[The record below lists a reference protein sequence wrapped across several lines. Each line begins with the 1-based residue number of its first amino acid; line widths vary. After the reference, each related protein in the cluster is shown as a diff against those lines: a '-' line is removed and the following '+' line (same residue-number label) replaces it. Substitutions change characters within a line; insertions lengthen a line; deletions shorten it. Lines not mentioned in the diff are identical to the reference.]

1 MQLKKE
7 NILIVDDDIH
17 ILELLQRHLQSWNYH
32 TYKAI
37 SVKEAVQI
45 LRDTNIN
52 LLITDLKMPEID
64 GTELIKFVS
73 EHYPHLPKLV
83 ITGYPSVQD
92 SLAAMKSGVVDYLT
106 KPFTKE
112 ELKSA
117 IDKSMDPGA
126 SNLKNVN
133 TLQPGYERKTKVAG
147 EEEFSY
153 GGIIG
158 NSEKIKDVIQIIE
171 RVKDNKAT
179 IFIKGESGT
188 GKELVARA
196 IHYQGKYSRAPFV
209 SVNCG
214 GIPENLL
221 ESELFG
227 YTKGAFTGAD
237 SNRLGFFQAAN
248 GGTIFLDEIGNASK
262 AVQSRL
268 LRVLQEKEVV
278 KVGAQKAEKID
289 VRVITA
295 TNSNLKEMIANDAFR
310 EDLYYRLT
318 VVEIDVPPLRERKED
333 ISLLVDRF
341 LFKYG
346 VEYKDRFV
354 KISPEAFAI
363 LKRYDWPGNIRELEN
378 VIQRA
383 VIMCEKEIRVEHLPD
398 ALKYSIDFPK
408 DELLPLKE
416 IEKRYIRKVLN
427 ATGNN
432 KTKAA
437 AILGID
443 RKTIRQKLSD

>member
-7 NILIVDDDIH
+7 NILIVDDDVN

-32 TYKAI
+32 TYRAV

-45 LRDTNIN
+45 LRDTKID

-73 EHYPHLPKLV
+73 EHYPNLPKLV
-83 ITGYPSVQD
+83 VTGYPSVQD
-92 SLAAMKSGVVDYLT
+92 SLVAIKSGVVDYLT

-112 ELKSA
+112 ELQQA
-117 IDKSMDPGA
+117 VDKSLG
-126 SNLKNVN
+126 LKSGLNSAFAKAE
-133 TLQPGYERKTKVAG
+133 TQKDTAYG
-147 EEEFSY
+147 EL
-153 GGIIG
+153 IG
-158 NSEKIKDVIQIIE
+158 QSDKLNGVIQIIE
-171 RVKDNKAT
+171 RVKNNKAT

-196 IHYQGKYSRAPFV
+196 IHYQGKFSRAPFIA
-209 SVNCG
+209 VNCG

-237 SNRLGFFQAAN
+237 KNRQGFFQAAN
-248 GGTIFLDEIGNASK
+248 GGTIFLDEIGNAST

-289 VRVITA
+289 VRIIAA
-295 TNSNLKEMIANDAFR
+295 TNSDLKNMIKNDTFR

-318 VVEIDVPPLRERKED
+318 VVEIEVAPLRERKED
-333 ISLLVDRF
+333 IPLLTEKF

-346 VEYKDRFV
+346 VEFKDRFI
-354 KISPEAFAI
+354 KITPEALNI
-363 LKRYDWPGNIRELEN
+363 LQRYDWPGNIRELEN
-378 VIQRA
+378 IIQRA
-383 VIMCEKEIRVEHLPD
+383 VIMCDKTVDVEHLPK
-398 ALKYSIDFPK
+398 ALKMTIDFS
-408 DELLPLKE
+408 DHSLLSLKE
-416 IEKRYIRKVLN
+416 VEKKHILKVLN
-427 ATGNN
+427 ATNNN

-437 AILGID
+437 EILGID
-443 RKTIRQKLSD
+443 RKTLRSKLES